1 MLSMSAAVKHFC
13 RIVRRKIIERDVGT
27 LLPLSHLPAQS
38 RCQGVKRSLI
48 LVMWCSIGFLLFL
61 ACRGVAL
68 PVSRTDI
75 SGLEALK
82 MTPSA
87 RVVQTI
93 MAVLA
98 VILVATVYAVLNQSG
113 ALLSGTSLYPCRPI
127 EKNLGRILAKAW
139 PERGEDLIPE
149 DQQLSSEESSLSD
162 TIPPKP
168 LLPESSLSADSIR
181 LLYLG
186 KMSTEDQL
194 VRVAKGLKECMAVPK
209 DPANRQAL
217 WLASGSALNRNAVQI
232 LVWEWASG
240 WLLVIMTLSV
250 VLWNGFCTG
259 NIGLDSY
266 PRLVV
271 VLMYVCASMIHS
283 WYVWRMTLKFFT
295 PVAASSTWSLLERA
309 KFVVAE
315 TKRWR
320 KQAPGATYQFRGV
333 DKCSGE
339 YLPARFEATI
349 NNAPTEFVYMQRKI
363 SGGTEVD
370 VEDPVEQDPVQLK
383 NAVITLSTS
392 QKLARETAVHSSE
405 KSLERVTANAMVM
418 LGITIS
424 SGFSGWISTQMTDQ
438 SPNNAFT
445 TQVGSLALLASLCL
459 GVAAMFTSAM
469 HLSVMA
475 SSFET
480 VISLKEVSING
491 LVLENHTKR
500 RSDSSKVS
508 LSFTK
513 GTLKASK
520 VSICD
525 MIAAGRLRSLPSML
539 MFGPASS
546 LLPSLSDHERTSSRA
561 EFDFIVNVRGSKV
574 ALTTRKTDRHVVR
587 KDGENL
593 EALNV
598 CFLPNADGDL
608 DFIERKI
615 L

>member
-1 MLSMSAAVKHFC
+1 M
-13 RIVRRKIIERDVGT
+13 
-27 LLPLSHLPAQS
+27 
-38 RCQGVKRSLI
+38 
-48 LVMWCSIGFLLFL
+48 
-61 ACRGVAL
+61 
-68 PVSRTDI
+68 DI
-75 SGLEALK
+75 SGLEVLK
-82 MTPSA
+82 MAPSA
-87 RVVQTI
+87 RVAQTI

-127 EKNLGRILAKAW
+127 EKNLGRLPAKAW

-162 TIPPKP
+162 MIPPKP
-168 LLPESSLSADSIR
+168 LLPKSSLSTNSIR

-186 KMSTEDQL
+186 KMAAEDQL
-194 VRVAKGLKECMAVPK
+194 VHVAKGLKECMANPK
-209 DPANRQAL
+209 ESANRQRL

-266 PRLVV
+266 PRLAV
-271 VLMYVCASMIHS
+271 VLMYVCAFTIHS

-295 PVAASSTWSLLERA
+295 LVAAISTWSLLERA

-315 TKRWR
+315 TKHWR
-320 KQAPGATYQFRGV
+320 KQAPGAMYQFRGI

-349 NNAPTEFVYMQRKI
+349 NDARMENVCMQRKL
-363 SGGTEVD
+363 SGGTEIE
-370 VEDPVEQDPVQLK
+370 VEDPMEEDPVQLK

-392 QKLARETAVHSSE
+392 QKLARETAVYSSE

-438 SPNNAFT
+438 SPNNALT

-469 HLSVMA
+469 HLS
-475 SSFET
+475 
-480 VISLKEVSING
+480 IW
-491 LVLENHTKR
+491 
-500 RSDSSKVS
+500 
-508 LSFTK
+508 
-513 GTLKASK
+513 
-520 VSICD
+520 
-525 MIAAGRLRSLPSML
+525 RLRLRLSYLSKRLASMDLWLRTTKSDVAIVPRSPFHSLRVL
-539 MFGPASS
+539 
-546 LLPSLSDHERTSSRA
+546 
-561 EFDFIVNVRGSKV
+561 
-574 ALTTRKTDRHVVR
+574 
-587 KDGENL
+587 
-593 EALNV
+593 
-598 CFLPNADGDL
+598 
-608 DFIERKI
+608 
-615 L
+615 